1 MSGAF
6 SLICINFLFFDMI
19 GKFFFFTDYFYKASD
34 GKGAAQD
41 QICLRQCAGLQRGE
55 QLAIDSRFSSDRAL
69 P

>member
-6 SLICINFLFFDMI
+6 SIICINFLFFDMI
-19 GKFFFFTDYFYKASD
+19 WIFFLFTDYFHKASD
-34 GKGAAQD
+34 GKGATQD
-41 QICLRQCAGLQRGE
+41 QICLRQCAGLQRGV